1 MTVRSKMTF
10 PAAMLMATAISW
22 GFNAQAAGLGI
33 GAGVGVGVG
42 VGVGTNVGAN
52 TGIADV
58 RLGAHSGISSDVRAR
73 AMTGVNGRSDA
84 QYQNDGRSG
93 AALSAITDAKAA
105 GAASVGSQV
114 KSAVS
119 VDGQV
124 RSQVRGTTN

>member
-33 GAGVGVGVG
+33 GAGVGVG

-124 RSQVRGTTN
+124 RSQARGTTN

>member
-42 VGVGTNVGAN
+42 AGTNVGAN

-124 RSQVRGTTN
+124 RSQARGTTN

>member
-10 PAAMLMATAISW
+10 PAAMLMATAIAW

-33 GAGVGVGVG
+33 GAGVGVG

-124 RSQVRGTTN
+124 RSQARGTTN

>member
-10 PAAMLMATAISW
+10 PAAMLMATALSW
-22 GFNAQAAGLGI
+22 GFHAQAAGLGI

-42 VGVGTNVGAN
+42 AGTNVGAN

-124 RSQVRGTTN
+124 RSQVRGKTN

>member
-10 PAAMLMATAISW
+10 PAAMLMATALSW

-33 GAGVGVGVG
+33 GVGVGVNA
-42 VGVGTNVGAN
+42 NVGAN
-52 TGIADV
+52 AGIADV
-58 RLGAHSGISSDVRAR
+58 RLGNHSGISSDVRAR

-84 QYQNDGRSG
+84 RYQNEGRSG
-93 AALSAITDAKAA
+93 AALSAVSDAKAE
-105 GAASVGSQV
+105 GATSVGSQV

-124 RSQVRGTTN
+124 RSQARGTTN

>member
-10 PAAMLMATAISW
+10 PAAMLMATAIAW

-33 GAGVGVGVG
+33 GAGVG

-124 RSQVRGTTN
+124 RSQARGTTN

>member
-33 GAGVGVGVG
+33 GADVG

-124 RSQVRGTTN
+124 RSQVRGKTN

>member
-33 GAGVGVGVG
+33 GAGVG

-124 RSQVRGTTN
+124 RSQARGTTN

>member
-10 PAAMLMATAISW
+10 PAAMLMATALSW

-33 GAGVGVGVG
+33 GAGVGVDA
-42 VGVGTNVGAN
+42 NVGKN

-84 QYQNDGRSG
+84 RYQNEGRSG
-93 AALSAITDAKAA
+93 AALSAVSDAKAEA
-105 GAASVGSQV
+105 AASVGSQV
-114 KSAVS
+114 SGAVS

-124 RSQVRGTTN
+124 RSQIRGAAN